1 MPFISP
7 IGTKGNVLARRAL
20 ACMAS
25 QHPTGFDLAFGFGM
39 AGIHAG
45 STLWHRLPML
55 AAACTPEGKARHEN
69 ELSRMVSEKTSAFL
83 DGVLDAQR
91 EIVRLTVEA
100 ITGRLAFED
109 MPHVATSV
117 AAAGMQP
124 AFQTVKANSRRLNHR
139 S

>member
-1 MPFISP
+1 MTP
-7 IGTKGNVLARRAL
+7 
-20 ACMAS
+20 
-25 QHPTGFDLAFGFGM
+25 QHPTGFDLAFGFSM

-45 STLWHRLPML
+45 FTLWHRLPML
-55 AAACTPEGKARHEN
+55 AAACTPQGKTHHEN

-91 EIVRLTVEA
+91 EIARLSVEA

-109 MPHVATSV
+109 MPHVAASV
-117 AAAGMQP
+117 GLAGMQP
-124 AFQTVKANSRRLNHR
+124 AFQTVKANSLRLNHR